1 MARAKDTIS
10 KNSPKV
16 ATRKSTSKT
25 KKNIDSL
32 TTDPVKG
39 DASSSIEEKDTVN
52 HYELT
57 DENKLDIKEFL
68 KEQVSSTVSN
78 DDKEFLSSLE
88 SLKSDFEEKIDS
100 YLENI
105 SISQEVLFTVK
116 NTLDLGLESQQE
128 LAKKY
133 KDAAKIIFLA
143 ACISIFISLLLTVV
157 SIFNFSSK
165 ASDFDV
171 VTSAL
176 ANRISTMNNGLTEFE
191 KVGQNVANLNIL
203 LNDLNEIIENNISE
217 SKIFRENI
225 MVSMKEIST
234 DLSNQYQVE
243 SLNMKEDYSLLEDRF
258 SGVSSRI
265 LSLVNRIEN
274 NATVSESLVSKIES
288 LENIENQIEAF
299 LILEKEKYF
308 DEIIKLQV
316 NEENNQQIIF
326 NGAEE

>member
-32 TTDPVKG
+32 TTDPLKG

-116 NTLDLGLESQQE
+116 NTLDSGLESQQE
-128 LAKKY
+128 LAQKY

-143 ACISIFISLLLTVV
+143 ACLSIFISLLLTVV

>member
-32 TTDPVKG
+32 TTDPLKG
-39 DASSSIEEKDTVN
+39 DASSSIEEKDTVD

-116 NTLDLGLESQQE
+116 NTLDSGLESQQE

-133 KDAAKIIFLA
+133 KEAAKIIFLA
-143 ACISIFISLLLTVV
+143 ACLSIFISLLLTVV

-176 ANRISTMNNGLTEFE
+176 ANRISTMNSGLTEFE
-191 KVGQNVANLNIL
+191 KVGQNVANLTIL
-203 LNDLNEIIENNISE
+203 LNDLNENIENNVSE
-217 SKIFRENI
+217 NKSFRENI
-225 MVSMKEIST
+225 FVSMEEIST
-234 DLSNQYQVE
+234 DLSNEYQVQSVNIVE
-243 SLNMKEDYSLLEDRF
+243 NYSLLEDRF
-258 SGVSSRI
+258 SGVSSRL
-265 LSLVNRIEN
+265 LSLANLIEN
-274 NATVSESLVSKIES
+274 SAAENENLASKIEV
-288 LENIENQIEAF
+288 LENLGKQIEAF
-299 LILEKEKYF
+299 LVLEKEKYF
-308 DEIIKLQV
+308 EEIIKLQV
-316 NEENNQQIIF
+316 KEGDNQQIIF
-326 NGAEE
+326 NDDAR

>member
-1 MARAKDTIS
+1 MARSKDTIS
-10 KNSPKV
+10 KNTPKV
-16 ATRKSTSKT
+16 ASRKSPSKA
-25 KKNIDSL
+25 KKNIDSP
-32 TTDPVKG
+32 TKDPLKG
-39 DASSSIEEKDTVN
+39 DNSGIKDEKDTVN

-116 NTLDLGLESQQE
+116 NTLDSGLESQQE

-143 ACISIFISLLLTVV
+143 ACLSIFISLLLTVV

>member
-25 KKNIDSL
+25 KINIDSL
-32 TTDPVKG
+32 TTDPLKG
-39 DASSSIEEKDTVN
+39 DDSSSKEEKDTVN

-116 NTLDLGLESQQE
+116 NTLDSGLESQQE

-143 ACISIFISLLLTVV
+143 ACLSIFISLLLTVV

-316 NEENNQQIIF
+316 NEENNQQIIY

>member
-32 TTDPVKG
+32 TTDPLKG

-78 DDKEFLSSLE
+78 DDKEFLLSLE

-116 NTLDLGLESQQE
+116 NTLDSGLKSQQE

-143 ACISIFISLLLTVV
+143 ACLSIFISLLLTVV

-191 KVGQNVANLNIL
+191 KVGQNVENLNIL